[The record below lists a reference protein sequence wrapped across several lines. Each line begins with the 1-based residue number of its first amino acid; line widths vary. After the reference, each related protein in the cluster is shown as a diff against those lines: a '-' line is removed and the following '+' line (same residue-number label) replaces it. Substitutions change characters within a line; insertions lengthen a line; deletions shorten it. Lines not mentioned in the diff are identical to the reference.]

1 MNYYDFLDLQYPIL
15 TKPEG
20 EESFEQFQEAN
31 RLNREQRNEKLINF
45 TKPGN
50 PGSKFKSQVEKLNR
64 ATYLPKNVR
73 EDLGMNDQPEETQK
87 KQKEEKP
94 KAEEGEGE
102 GEGDTQEQEEE
113 EEEPEE
119 VEETDEQKMIKLF
132 EDQKY
137 HLLPSFFKTL
147 IYLKKAKRE
156 FAIVLRGED
165 EFIKPVVFEFNK
177 FCVGEHPC
185 FCGRSGTPTIK
196 FDGSKNT
203 KNCVI
208 EDRCKANFYRFD
220 NCTKMVF
227 GSLDPEHL
235 DEINKPEDMEDVFC
249 DEIDDKTRAVAND
262 GVESYVELMELFKKQ
277 CAAAIREDRDHK
289 RILYIDPADYNTQHI
304 FFDAKCGFGD
314 DCRISVR
321 DIITDAEIPY
331 REVINKFI
339 ALVEPHR
346 AVSEPDYFMKL
357 IEM

>member
-119 VEETDEQKMIKLF
+119 IEETDEQKMIKLF

-185 FCGRSGTPTIK
+185 F
-196 FDGSKNT
+196 
-203 KNCVI
+203 
-208 EDRCKANFYRFD
+208 
-220 NCTKMVF
+220 
-227 GSLDPEHL
+227 
-235 DEINKPEDMEDVFC
+235 
-249 DEIDDKTRAVAND
+249 
-262 GVESYVELMELFKKQ
+262 
-277 CAAAIREDRDHK
+277 
-289 RILYIDPADYNTQHI
+289 
-304 FFDAKCGFGD
+304 
-314 DCRISVR
+314 
-321 DIITDAEIPY
+321 
-331 REVINKFI
+331 
-339 ALVEPHR
+339 
-346 AVSEPDYFMKL
+346 
-357 IEM
+357 